1 MKTISID
8 RISLLENYINSS
20 DEWRG
25 GGDSVL
31 QFCIRSLKENIVC
44 LTMQKEDPVNEEIDN
59 NIYTTATVLRF
70 LEEFL
75 REAEAIR
82 KEGNC

>member
-8 RISLLENYINSS
+8 RISLLEDYINNS
-20 DEWRG
+20 DEWINRG
-25 GGDSVL
+25 DTDL
-31 QFCIRSLKENIVC
+31 QFCIRSLKENIVS

-70 LEEFL
+70 LEEL
-75 REAEAIR
+75 LKEAEAIR